1 MKIIGVTGP
10 IGSGKSTVSR
20 FFSKKGA
27 HVIDADILYREV
39 VQKGK
44 PAILEIVRAFGDE
57 VLNGEGQLDRK
68 KLASIVF
75 NDKVKLEVLNGLTH
89 KYIIEKIIEE
99 VKKARESKV
108 EVLVIEC
115 PIPIKHGFID
125 LVDKVYVVVADK
137 KVRAERI
144 MKRNNLS
151 FAEAMKRIESQMAN
165 DEYISIADVVIK
177 NDSDIDSLASQ
188 LEGNI

>member
-10 IGSGKSTVSR
+10 IGSGKSTVSH

-44 PAILEIVRAFGDE
+44 PAVLEIVRVFGDE
-57 VLNGEGQLDRK
+57 VLNGEGELDRK
-68 KLASIVF
+68 KLAGIVF

-99 VKKARESKV
+99 VKKARESKI

-144 MKRNNLS
+144 MKRNSLS
-151 FAEAMKRIESQMAN
+151 FVEAMKRIESQMTN
-165 DEYISIADVVIK
+165 DEYISIADVVIR

>member
-10 IGSGKSTVSR
+10 IGSGKSTLSDY
-20 FFSKKGA
+20 FAKKGA
-27 HVIDADILYREV
+27 KVIDADLIYREV
-39 VQKGK
+39 VHKGK
-44 PAILEIVRAFGDE
+44 PALTEIVRVFGNE
-57 VLNGEGQLDRK
+57 VLDGEGQLDRK

-89 KYIIEKIIEE
+89 KYIIEEIIEE
-99 VKKARESKV
+99 IKKARESHV

-125 LVDKVYVVVADK
+125 LVDEVYVVVADE

-151 FAEAMKRIESQMAN
+151 FDDALKRIRSQMTN
-165 DEYISIADVVIK
+165 DEYISIADKVIR
-177 NDSDIDSLASQ
+177 NESDFDSLIAQ